1 MEDFSY
7 SPLSSS
13 KRYESNLVLT
23 PQADAYLLVI
33 AYGEVRALLG
43 CLVEFLQ
50 ALPRF

>member
-1 MEDFSY
+1 MGDFSY

-13 KRYESNLVLT
+13 RRYESDLVLT

-33 AYGEVRALLG
+33 AYGAVRAPFG
-43 CLVEFLQ
+43 RLVEFLQ